1 MKKIIIPVCLAMLTL
16 GTTNSFAQEKKANTS
31 MTKQVEVSN
40 ENGEKTVTIT
50 TITDG
55 KSEVKVLTGADAD
68 AFVAKDHRNPHGKHR
83 QVKKDVEVS
92 EENGVTT
99 VTITSSGDGEEDVK
113 VLVGDEAKAFL
124 DKHEARVH
132 HEKMRGAKSVNKT
145 IAVNEENGEKTVTIT
160 NTIDG
165 NESVKVLTGDA
176 AEEFLKKHHDK
187 KGMHHDM
194 RFSPRPEGKMEI
206 EVEDENGVKTVTVT
220 KEHNGEET
228 VEVLTGAEAE
238 SFLAHHDKM
247 RKIHHGEGSM
257 MIMEFEDDE
266 NGEKTSTKIFKKDG
280 QVIIINNDAEV
291 LVKSKDGEID
301 EEKVKAILLEQ
312 GINTNGLTIKAMKA
326 GDHGDTH
333 EIIWSECTK
342 KTTCDKSGKALKA
355 GNTRIEPMDNYA
367 PIDAKSKT
375 LELADLEFFPNPN
388 QGKFTVSFN
397 NESTKTID
405 ITVKDLTGKE
415 LYNNK
420 VKGLGMVKEQID
432 ISENS
437 SGIYILTIA
446 QGNKSLSKKLLV
458 E

>member
-1 MKKIIIPVCLAMLTL
+1 MKKIIIPVCLAILTF
-16 GTTNSFAQEKKANTS
+16 GATNGFAQEKKTNHTVS
-31 MTKQVEVSN
+31 KQVEISD

-55 KSEVKVLTGADAD
+55 KSEVKVLTGEDAD
-68 AFVAKDHRNPHGKHR
+68 AFVAKDHRKPHGKHR

-113 VLVGDEAKAFL
+113 VLVGNAAKAFL
-124 DKHEARVH
+124 DKHEARSH
-132 HEKMRGAKSVNKT
+132 HDNIRGAKSVSKN
-145 IAVNEENGEKTVTIT
+145 IEVNDENGEKTVTIT

-165 NESVKVLTGDA
+165 NETVKVLTGGE
-176 AEEFLKKHHDK
+176 AEDFLKKHHER
-187 KGMHHDM
+187 KGKNHKV
-194 RFSPRPEGKMEI
+194 RFNPRPEGTFEI

-220 KEHNGEET
+220 KGKDGEET
-228 VEVLTGAEAE
+228 VEVFTGKEAE
-238 SFLAHHDKM
+238 DFLENHHNM
-247 RKIHHGEGSM
+247 RKMHHGEGSM
-257 MIMEFEDDE
+257 MIMEFEDDK
-266 NGEKTSTKIFKKDG
+266 NGEKTSTKVFKKDG
-280 QVIIINNDAEV
+280 QVIIVNNDAEV
-291 LVKSKDGEID
+291 LVKSKDGEFD
-301 EEKVKAILLEQ
+301 EKKVKAILLEQ
-312 GINTNGLTIKAMKA
+312 GISTDGLIIKSLKA
-326 GDHGDTH
+326 GEHDDKH
-333 EIIWSECTK
+333 EIIWTECTK
-342 KTTCDKSGKALKA
+342 KTSCDKAKKELKA

-367 PIDAKSKT
+367 PIEAKSKT
-375 LELADLEFFPNPN
+375 LELADLAFFPNPN

-415 LYNNK
+415 LYANK
-420 VKGLGMVKEQID
+420 IKGLGMVKEQID